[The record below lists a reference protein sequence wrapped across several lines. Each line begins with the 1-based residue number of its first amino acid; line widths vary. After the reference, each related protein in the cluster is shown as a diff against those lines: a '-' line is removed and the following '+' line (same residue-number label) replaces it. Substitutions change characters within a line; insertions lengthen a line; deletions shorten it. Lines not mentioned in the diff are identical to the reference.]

1 MIYVRSGQLVGSE
14 FVFRTVRER
23 ENENNT
29 MYSTKDDAVILKF
42 STNITIIYFD
52 ALCIPSAIPMLEVVV
67 C

>member
-1 MIYVRSGQLVGSE
+1 MYGAGNWWDTE
-14 FVFRTVRER
+14 FIFRALRER

-29 MYSTKDDAVILKF
+29 MYSTKGDAVILNF
-42 STNITIIYFD
+42 STNFTIIYFD